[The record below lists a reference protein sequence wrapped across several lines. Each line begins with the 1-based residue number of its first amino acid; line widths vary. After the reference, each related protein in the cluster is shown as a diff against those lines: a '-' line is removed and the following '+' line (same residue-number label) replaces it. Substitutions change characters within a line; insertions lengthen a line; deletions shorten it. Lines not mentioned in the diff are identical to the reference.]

1 MDVESVEFQLQ
12 PLIDECLRTIE
23 PMIQGDVCLI
33 RQIAPDLPMLVS
45 DQDKIR
51 QVLINL
57 LSNAAKF
64 TERGTIT
71 VQARHRNQAVEI
83 ATTDTGIGIREEAQA
98 RVFEDFGQADST
110 STRRHGG
117 TGLGLAISKR
127 LANLL
132 GGDLSLRSTVGVG
145 STFTLTIPVRQEQRP
160 TDAPAPAPASAAE
173 DGTAAVRVDRD
184 RLVLAIDD
192 DPDTIVLL
200 QENLTDAGYRVVGVT
215 DPGEGLE
222 KARALRPRVIIL
234 DIIMPDTDGW
244 HVLHQ
249 LKTDP
254 ATRDIPVV
262 VLTVVDQAK
271 LGLGLGA
278 ADYIVKPFERDALV
292 ATLAQVTKPDGPLPG
307 PCLISSIA
315 S

>member
-1 MDVESVEFQLQ
+1 VSHLKREST
-12 PLIDECLRTIE
+12 P
-23 PMIQGDVCLI
+23 
-33 RQIAPDLPMLVS
+33 
-45 DQDKIR
+45 
-51 QVLINL
+51 INL

-64 TERGTIT
+64 TEQGTIT
-71 VQARHRNQAVEI
+71 ICARRRDGTLEI
-83 ATTDTGIGIREEAQA
+83 AVADTGIGIRDEAQA
-98 RVFEDFGQADST
+98 KVFEDFGQVDST
-110 STRRHGG
+110 STGRHGG

-145 STFTLTIPVRQEQRP
+145 STFTLTIPVRHEQRP
-160 TDAPAPAPASAAE
+160 TSAPAVEDAS
-173 DGTAAVRVDRD
+173 TTVPVDRR

-200 QENLTDAGYRVVGVT
+200 QENLTDAGYHVVGAA
-215 DPGEGLE
+215 DAAEGLE
-222 KARALRPRVIIL
+222 KARALRPAVIIL
-234 DIIMPDTDGW
+234 DIVMPDTDGW
-244 HVLHQ
+244 QVLHQ
-249 LKTDP
+249 LKTDLK
-254 ATRDIPVV
+254 TRDIPVV

-292 ATLAQVTKPDGPLPG
+292 ATLGQVTAPGGPFPRRRLMN
-307 PCLISSIA
+307 SIA